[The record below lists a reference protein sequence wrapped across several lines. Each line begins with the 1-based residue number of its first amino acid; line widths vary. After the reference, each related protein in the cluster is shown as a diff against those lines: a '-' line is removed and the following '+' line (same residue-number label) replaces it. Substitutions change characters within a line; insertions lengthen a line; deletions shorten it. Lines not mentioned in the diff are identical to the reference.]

1 MEFNPILLLNNFKKA
16 HKIVVKN
23 LRICKR
29 IDQLLNNN
37 NVNINKC
44 SELLLKKC
52 LTFQAT
58 VLKISHIKNL
68 AFWGIFWESLK
79 TESLHKFNCFFTNL
93 QNQLT
98 NQFLSAFYPEELF
111 QLLYYVSNSYTCI
124 TFIHTPSSPPF
135 FD

>member
-1 MEFNPILLLNNFKKA
+1 MVFNPILLLNNFKKA

-79 TESLHKFNCFFTNL
+79 TESLHKFNCFLPIYKISWLINFYQLSTLKNSFNL
-93 QNQLT
+93 
-98 NQFLSAFYPEELF
+98 
-111 QLLYYVSNSYTCI
+111 YVVKA
-124 TFIHTPSSPPF
+124 IHKPALHSSTLPHPLPINN
-135 FD
+135 